1 MPSVSKKQQNFFRL
15 VKAVK
20 AGKVKK
26 KDVDKSVRKAA
37 KSMTKKQ
44 ISDFADNISESV
56 ENNPVYRFQ
65 EEYDEYSLLS
75 DFVSDKED
83 NIDTVQFELIP
94 AFQYKNLLKRYMSA
108 PNPQMARIP
117 EKIVD
122 EWLEMTARNF
132 LKVVYITE
140 FAGHSSY
147 FPTDYCEDMF
157 GDEDGVDWSDYE
169 EASKK
174 LDEIGFYDWCK
185 LPDGSD
191 AWSDFGIEPIYK
203 IFSEYEQNMESFE
216 KLMLLN
222 RILDVGHWRGDLASA
237 FIEGGSKTCSEIS
250 DIVDECSFHKCN
262 KVLLFEDFCKIDKD
276 DKDRN

>member
-20 AGKVKK
+20 VGKVKK

-37 KSMTKKQ
+37 KSMTKKE
-44 ISDFADNISESV
+44 ISDFADHISESV
-56 ENNPVYRFQ
+56 ENNFIFSFQ
-65 EEYDEYSLLS
+65 EEYDEYQLLL
-75 DFVSDKED
+75 DFLSDKED
-83 NIDTVQFELIP
+83 GVETIQFELIP
-94 AFQYKNLLKRYMSA
+94 ALQYKNLLKRYMSA

-117 EKIVD
+117 DKIVD
-122 EWLEMTARNF
+122 GWLEMTARNF

-147 FPTDYCEDMF
+147 FPTDYCEDVF
-157 GDEDGVDWSDYE
+157 GDENGVDWSDYG
-169 EASKK
+169 EASEELEKM
-174 LDEIGFYDWCK
+174 GFYDWCK

-191 AWSDFGIEPIYK
+191 GWSDYGIEPIYK
-203 IFSEYEQNMESFE
+203 IFSEYEHGMEGYE

-237 FIEGGSKTCSEIS
+237 FIEGGRKTCSEIS
-250 DIVDECSFHKCN
+250 GIVDEFLFKKYN
-262 KVLLFEDFCKIDKD
+262 KVLLFEDFIKNRI
-276 DKDRN
+276 